1 MREED
6 KKLFP
11 LTTVGSVVQLFR
23 QQLTHGSSPDLVLL
37 SVVVG
42 HVENCMTNAKN
53 VSNIPI
59 EPVALTSKAGKGKGQ
74 KSKKE
79 TSDDEDRLQL
89 KLEPPVELHIVE
101 ALCAK
106 FTSIIKGYCDLSLFK
121 DGNYATRSLVKRV
134 SDIVWNTLSKSQ
146 YKDRA
151 HLQSLYSYLTGNKLD
166 CFGVAFA
173 VVAGCQVLG
182 FDDVHLALS
191 EDHAWV
197 VFGETLQTA
206 EVTWHGKGN
215 EDKRGQP
222 VEKDKILDAWL
233 YVGGKPLVCS
243 RYEEVAAL
251 ISSINFAISPSVD
264 SLEVG
269 SLQQELLW
277 LSYDLGHL
285 DKYPMALGN
294 LADLEEI
301 APSKGRPNCAEI
313 YAEAISVNQKMYEDH
328 HVYPYTYNAGFRYRQ
343 GDYKEAIRSWAE
355 AASVVKRYKYSK
367 DDEEIYKEFMEINNE
382 LIPHIFK
389 TNEELLHNPQCF
401 FDLLQFYDGL
411 CSWEEDSSTPVLHI
425 GWVKPMVKSFMSFDF
440 NIRSKIG
447 ISKASVLNKEVD
459 EEGNK
464 ILSFGEHQN
473 LQCVPDTVNNNYKK
487 SVDDICDDINCD
499 KNLFGH
505 SIYELQKPV
514 FEKET
519 TFVNENFE
527 NMTVNKLLKC
537 AKTFDQCEVF
547 SIEKSQFINNLI
559 QRSGEKIFNIKYLLG
574 NSETEP
580 FLDIESLCNLESFC
594 SESDSSEIFNPAIL
608 EETKDDSQ
616 KVPEKL
622 KLILHSVKMGAL
634 KDILVAEKM
643 NASALHLQ
651 LTAQTQTETKKHR
664 SSLEHDGRSK
674 RQRRE

>member
-1 MREED
+1 VTFHFSR
-6 KKLFP
+6 
-11 LTTVGSVVQLFR
+11 
-23 QQLTHGSSPDLVLL
+23 
-37 SVVVG
+37 
-42 HVENCMTNAKN
+42 
-53 VSNIPI
+53 
-59 EPVALTSKAGKGKGQ
+59 
-74 KSKKE
+74 
-79 TSDDEDRLQL
+79 
-89 KLEPPVELHIVE
+89 
-101 ALCAK
+101 
-106 FTSIIKGYCDLSLFK
+106 
-121 DGNYATRSLVKRV
+121 
-134 SDIVWNTLSKSQ
+134 
-146 YKDRA
+146 
-151 HLQSLYSYLTGNKLD
+151 NKLD

-197 VFGETLQTA
+197 VFGENQQTA

-222 VEKDKILDAWL
+222 VEDEKIQDAWL

-251 ISSINFAISPSVD
+251 ISSINFAISPSID

-277 LSYDLGHL
+277 LCYDLGHL

-301 APSKGRPNCAEI
+301 APTKGRPHCRDL
-313 YAEAISVNQKMYEDH
+313 YAEAISVNQKTYQDH

-343 GDYKEAIRSWAE
+343 GDFLGAIRSWAE

-389 TNEELLHNPQCF
+389 TNEKLLHNPQCF

-411 CSWEEDSSTPVLHI
+411 CSWEEDSTTPVLHI

-447 ISKASVLNKEVD
+447 MTIASVHNKD
-459 EEGNK
+459 GDDNEGNK
-464 ILSFGEHQN
+464 ILSFGENQN

-487 SVDDICDDINCD
+487 SVDDICDDIDCD
-499 KNLFGH
+499 KNLFGGH
-505 SIYELQKPV
+505 NSIFELQKP
-514 FEKET
+514 FFDEET
-519 TFVNENFE
+519 SLRCENFE
-527 NMTVNKLLKC
+527 NMTVNKLIKC
-537 AKTFDQCEVF
+537 AKTLDQCDVF
-547 SIEKSQFINNLI
+547 TFEKSQFINNLI
-559 QRSGEKIFNIKYLLG
+559 QRSGEKLFNIKHLLG

-580 FLDIESLCNLESFC
+580 FLDFESLCNLETFC
-594 SESDSSEIFNPAIL
+594 SESDSAEIINNDIP
-608 EETKDDSQ
+608 EETKDESQ
-616 KVPEKL
+616 KDPEKL
-622 KLILHSVKMGAL
+622 NLILHSVKMGAL

>member
-206 EVTWHGKGN
+206 EVTWHGN

-459 EEGNK
+459 EE
-464 ILSFGEHQN
+464 
-473 LQCVPDTVNNNYKK
+473 
-487 SVDDICDDINCD
+487 
-499 KNLFGH
+499 
-505 SIYELQKPV
+505 
-514 FEKET
+514 
-519 TFVNENFE
+519 
-527 NMTVNKLLKC
+527 
-537 AKTFDQCEVF
+537 
-547 SIEKSQFINNLI
+547 
-559 QRSGEKIFNIKYLLG
+559 
-574 NSETEP
+574 
-580 FLDIESLCNLESFC
+580 
-594 SESDSSEIFNPAIL
+594 